1 MDVSNITVNAQNSI
15 CIDFG
20 KKIYIDPFKIESG
33 ANDAD
38 YIFLTHDHYDHFSL
52 EDLNKVGKM
61 ESIFVVPEAMDKKVR
76 KNTAFG
82 KNFPV
87 KPGECYETEDFTFE
101 TIPMYNKIKPFH
113 PKRSGWCG
121 YVLNLDGTRVYI
133 AGDIDAI
140 KEAAEVK
147 CDIALIPIGGTYTMD
162 PKEAA
167 GLINKM
173 RPKIVV
179 PVHYG
184 DIVGKKSYGDD
195 FAKLVDDGI
204 EIVRLLSV

>member
-20 KKIYIDPFKIESG
+20 KKIYIDPFKIEKE
-33 ANDAD
+33 AHDAD

-87 KPGECYETEDFTFE
+87 KPGESYETEDFTFE